1 MLINLKCDTCKEPSK
16 YVTGFYDG
24 KKGKHGVLYD
34 CKNELCEVNQLMRA
48 AEAED
53 IQKRLEIQDMDSQ
66 RGISAA
72 YVAAKRQ
79 GAGLTMYQMSRIGG
93 CSPAEYS
100 SYEHE
105 RKPFDPEV
113 YRKCINYLKEI
124 RNTERKE
131 KLF

>member
-1 MLINLKCDTCKEPSK
+1 
-16 YVTGFYDG
+16 
-24 KKGKHGVLYD
+24 
-34 CKNELCEVNQLMRA
+34 
-48 AEAED
+48 
-53 IQKRLEIQDMDSQ
+53 MDSQ
-66 RGISAA
+66 RGISAG
-72 YVAAKRQ
+72 YVAAKRRD
-79 GAGLTMYQMSRIGG
+79 AGLTMYQMSRIGG

>member
-1 MLINLKCDTCKEPSK
+1 MLINLKCDACKEPSK

-53 IQKRLEIQDMDSQ
+53 IQKRLEVQDMNSQ
-66 RGISAA
+66 REISAG
-72 YVAAKRQ
+72 YVAAKRRD
-79 GAGLTMYQMSRIGG
+79 ARLTMMQMSQIGG
-93 CSPAEYS
+93 CSSAEYS
-100 SYEHE
+100 AYEHE
-105 RKPFDPEV
+105 RKPFDLEV
-113 YRKCINYLKEI
+113 YKKCIDYLKRI
-124 RNTERKE
+124 RNTDRKE

>member
-34 CKNELCEVNQLMRA
+34 CKNESCEVNQLLKA
-48 AEAED
+48 AEAEV
-53 IQKRLEIQDMDSQ
+53 IQKRLEVQDTNSQ
-66 RGISAA
+66 RGISAG
-72 YVAAKRQ
+72 YVVAKRRD
-79 GAGLTMYQMSRIGG
+79 ARLTMFQMARISG
-93 CSPAEYS
+93 CSAAEYS
-100 SYEHE
+100 AYEHE
-105 RKPFDPEV
+105 RQPFDPEV
-113 YRKCINYLKEI
+113 YRKCINYLNGI